1 MVYLR
6 CGHVH
11 GQHDWGVR
19 NRSSG
24 AKPSGEARSSSQAQ
38 TTSRES
44 SSLDLESACLDLREC
59 PLCRKVLN
67 SFVYLKHK
75 YKNIH

>member
-24 AKPSGEARSSSQAQ
+24 AKPSGETRSSQAQ
-38 TTSRES
+38 ATSRES

-59 PLCRKVLN
+59 PLCRKVLIYFL
-67 SFVYLKHK
+67 SLKLK
-75 YKNIH
+75 NKNINS